1 MKPDA
6 VVVGAGPNGLAAAV
20 TLARAGLK
28 VQLIEGAAKIGGG
41 TRTAEL
47 TLPGFR
53 HDVCSAVHPMAL
65 ASPFFQ
71 AFELEKRIELRVP
84 EISYAHTV
92 DAATAGIAFRSLT
105 RTAEGLGPD
114 GDRYRRLFQPLVE
127 RVDGITDLTM
137 HQLLRIPRDR
147 LGALL
152 YAARTLE
159 QGGPWW
165 NTRFKGD
172 IAPAMVTG
180 VSAHCIGSLP
190 GLATSGTAMLLGAHA
205 HARGWP
211 LPVGGSQSIADAMA
225 EDLLNH
231 GGEIVLDSPI
241 TGLAEVRNGCRPK
254 AILLDLSAAGLAQV
268 AGAELPTNYLRKL
281 GSFRYGNAVSKVDFA
296 LSGPIP
302 WANPALAAAPT
313 VHLGGTRAEMS
324 RAEAEVASG
333 GHPRQPF
340 VLACQPSTLDSTRAP
355 SGDHILWTYTH
366 VPAGSTL
373 DTTETITRRVE
384 QFAPGFRD
392 VILATHSITAHQYS
406 QYNPNYVGGDFSAG
420 ALSARQLLK
429 RPVISS
435 NPWRTPAEGI
445 YLCSSSTPPG
455 PSVHGLCGWY
465 AAQSALKGEFGLP
478 SPELS
483 YRTLPAG
490 NHAPGD
496 WGR

>member
-1 MKPDA
+1 MKADA

-28 VQLIEGAAKIGGG
+28 VRVVEGAQTVGGG
-41 TRTAEL
+41 ARTTEL

-65 ASPFFQ
+65 ASPFFR

-84 EISYAHTV
+84 EISYAHAV
-92 DAATAGIAFRSLT
+92 DAATAGIAYRSLA
-105 RTAEGLGPD
+105 RTAEDLGPD
-114 GDRYRRLFQPLVE
+114 GEQYLRLFQPLVE

-147 LGALL
+147 LGSLL

-165 NTRFKGD
+165 NARFKGD

-190 GLATSGTAMLLGAHA
+190 GLATSGTAMLLGALA
-205 HARGWP
+205 HAGGWP
-211 LPVGGSQSIADAMA
+211 LPVGGSQSIANAMA

-231 GGEIVLDSPI
+231 GGEIVLGSPI
-241 TGLAEVRNGCRPK
+241 TDLAEVRDGSRPA

-268 AGAELPTNYLRKL
+268 AAAELPTSYLRKL
-281 GSFRYGNAVSKVDFA
+281 ASFRYGNAVSKVDFA
-296 LSGPIP
+296 LSGPVP
-302 WANPALAAAPT
+302 WANPALGAAPT

-333 GHPRQPF
+333 GYPRQPF
-340 VLACQPSTLDSTRAP
+340 VLACQPSTLDSGRAP
-355 SGDHILWTYTH
+355 SGNHILWTYAH
-366 VPAGSTL
+366 VPAGSSV
-373 DTTETITRRVE
+373 DSTETIIRRVE

-406 QYNPNYVGGDFSAG
+406 EYNPNYVGGDFSAG

-435 NPWRTPAEGI
+435 DPWRTPAKGV

-465 AAQSALKGEFGLP
+465 AAQSALKREFGLS
-478 SPELS
+478 SPELT
-483 YRTLPAG
+483 YRT
-490 NHAPGD
+490 
-496 WGR
+496 

>member
-1 MKPDA
+1 
-6 VVVGAGPNGLAAAV
+6 
-20 TLARAGLK
+20 
-28 VQLIEGAAKIGGG
+28 
-41 TRTAEL
+41 
-47 TLPGFR
+47 
-53 HDVCSAVHPMAL
+53 MAL

-71 AFELEKRIELRVP
+71 AFELDKRIELRVP
-84 EISYAHTV
+84 EISYAHAV
-92 DAATAGIAFRSLT
+92 DATTAGIAFRSLT
-105 RTAEGLGPD
+105 RTVDGLGPD
-114 GDRYRRLFQPLVE
+114 GDGYRRLFQPLVE

-147 LGALL
+147 LGSLL

-211 LPVGGSQSIADAMA
+211 LAVGGSQSIADAMA

-241 TGLAEVRNGCRPK
+241 TGLAEVRDGCRPK

-268 AGAELPTNYLRKL
+268 AGAELPTPYLRKL

-313 VHLGGTRAEMS
+313 VHLGGTRAEMARPRPKLPPEDIPGSHLSLPANRRPWTAAEPPQETTFCGPTPTSLQAPPWTRQKWSSVGWNSS
-324 RAEAEVASG
+324 RRASVTSSWQRTLSQPSSTANTTRTTLEATSPQGRCQPANYSNDRSSHPTLG
-333 GHPRQPF
+333 GHRQKVSTYVHP
-340 VLACQPSTLDSTRAP
+340 QP
-355 SGDHILWTYTH
+355 
-366 VPAGSTL
+366 
-373 DTTETITRRVE
+373 RRVR
-384 QFAPGFRD
+384 QSTACVVGMPPNPRLNANLD
-392 VILATHSITAHQYS
+392 CPHHNSATNA
-406 QYNPNYVGGDFSAG
+406 GGER
-420 ALSARQLLK
+420 ALD
-429 RPVISS
+429 
-435 NPWRTPAEGI
+435 
-445 YLCSSSTPPG
+445 
-455 PSVHGLCGWY
+455 
-465 AAQSALKGEFGLP
+465 
-478 SPELS
+478 
-483 YRTLPAG
+483 
-490 NHAPGD
+490 D